1 VTPLAEL
8 LGLWTWIGAGIAA
21 AIIARLLPWSRRSLG
36 LELLAATSF
45 AVLAGFA
52 ATALDFGGL
61 SVIEWRAVAFAF
73 FTASA
78 AVAGLRLWAVP
89 SS

>member
-1 VTPLAEL
+1 MTPLAEL
-8 LGLWTWIGAGIAA
+8 LGLWTWIGAGLCVAVL
-21 AIIARLLPWSRRSLG
+21 ARLLSWSRRSLG
-36 LELLAATSF
+36 LELLAATSV

-61 SVIEWRAVAFAF
+61 SVIEWRTIAFAF

-78 AVAGLRLWAVP
+78 AVAALRLWAR
-89 SS
+89 

>member
-1 VTPLAEL
+1 MTALAEL
-8 LGLWTWIGAGIAA
+8 LGLWTWIGAGLAVGILAT
-21 AIIARLLPWSRRSLG
+21 LLPWSRRRLG
-36 LELLAATSF
+36 LEILAATSV

-61 SVIEWRAVAFAF
+61 SVIEWRAIAFAL

-78 AVAGLRLWAVP
+78 AVAALRLWAPP

>member
-1 VTPLAEL
+1 MTPLAEL
-8 LGLWTWIGAGIAA
+8 LGLWTWIGAGLVVGSL
-21 AIIARLLPWSRRSLG
+21 ARLLPWSRRGLG
-36 LELLAATSF
+36 LELLAATSV
-45 AVLAGFA
+45 AVIAGFA

-61 SVIEWRAVAFAF
+61 SVIEWRAIAFAF

-78 AVAGLRLWAVP
+78 AVAALRLWAVP